1 MSSPVP
7 RPTVVAGAVEATEA
21 HAPHAQGRGP
31 GVVAGR
37 WMIVVGV
44 GVVAAM
50 NIWKLPLALQRLEAE
65 LGFGLVFSGLL
76 LGVIQVAS
84 MLGGLLVAW
93 GGERFGLR
101 RLLMLG
107 LILLA
112 LGSAG
117 GAVSPNPGLLLGTRM
132 VEGIGFLLC
141 TVLAPALIRVICR
154 PADLDRAMG
163 AWGSFQGIAIMLS
176 FSGGI
181 LALQV
186 LQWRALWLL
195 MALLAVGMLWPLARW
210 VPAGPVERGIDGRGS
225 LRKILLTIK
234 VLPPW
239 MAGLAFACYT
249 VQWMAVMG
257 FLPRIY
263 AAYGLEALPAGL
275 LSALVGGLNIIG
287 AWISAAWLQ
296 RGRGATGILL
306 LCFAVMAVSSVGL
319 FAVPWMQLPRG
330 IVGALACASV
340 FSLIGGIAPAALSR
354 VAVDLAPPGGA
365 VSAVIGLM
373 QQLFNVGNFLGPF
386 LLAWIAVQVGGW
398 QASWVMTCGFCAL
411 GMSATLALH
420 VRTRSVNPS
429 VVR

>member
-1 MSSPVP
+1 
-7 RPTVVAGAVEATEA
+7 
-21 HAPHAQGRGP
+21 
-31 GVVAGR
+31 
-37 WMIVVGV
+37 MIVVGV

-263 AAYGLEALPAGL
+263 AAMDWKHCRQGCSRRLWVAST
-275 LSALVGGLNIIG
+275 LSVPGSRRPGC
-287 AWISAAWLQ
+287 SADA
-296 RGRGATGILL
+296 
-306 LCFAVMAVSSVGL
+306 
-319 FAVPWMQLPRG
+319 
-330 IVGALACASV
+330 
-340 FSLIGGIAPAALSR
+340 
-354 VAVDLAPPGGA
+354 APPE
-365 VSAVIGLM
+365 S
-373 QQLFNVGNFLGPF
+373 
-386 LLAWIAVQVGGW
+386 
-398 QASWVMTCGFCAL
+398 CFCAL
-411 GMSATLALH
+411 RSWPFLRWGSSPCRGCSCRAGSSGRWLAP
-420 VRTRSVNPS
+420 RCSRSLAGSHRPH
-429 VVR
+429 